1 MAIYFTSVKTY
12 NRILEIW
19 GLRFESSVI
28 SNGSKTVEI
37 QFKQGQSFE
46 SSVIPNGSKT
56 AFLRDNAIILFES
69 SVIPNGSKTSNVS
82 ERE

>member
-28 SNGSKTVEI
+28 PNGSKTYIEERYYPLMFECSVI
-37 QFKQGQSFE
+37 PNGSKTATTRGDALAAFE

-56 AFLRDNAIILFES
+56 C
-69 SVIPNGSKTSNVS
+69 
-82 ERE
+82 